1 MLSLL
6 KVMKGN
12 YMDQINILVADDDKD
27 IVEVLTRILE
37 QEDYHIYKASNGIDA
52 LEILQEQEIQLVL
65 LDIMMPRMNG
75 LTAMLKIRE
84 KKNIPIIILSAKT
97 EESDIVSGLEL
108 GADDY
113 IEKPFNTPEL
123 LARVKAQIRRYMI
136 LGNGK
141 VEVRDEIIRNGLLE
155 LDRSSKQMRING
167 TICNLT
173 ATEYK
178 IMELLMENAGRVF
191 SAEQIYQSVWNEDAY
206 SIENTVMIHIRRIRQ
221 KIEINPNKPV
231 YLKVVWGIGYKIEKM

>member
-1 MLSLL
+1 
-6 KVMKGN
+6 
-12 YMDQINILVADDDKD
+12 MDQINIMVADDDKD

-37 QEDYHIYKASNGIDA
+37 QEDYHIYQASNGIEA
-52 LEILQEQEIQLVL
+52 LEILQKQEIQLVL
-65 LDIMMPRMNG
+65 LDVMMPKMNG
-75 LTAMLKIRE
+75 LTVMLKIRE

-141 VEVRDEIIRNGLLE
+141 MDVRDEIIKNGLLE
-155 LDRSSKQMRING
+155 LDRSSKQMKING
-167 TICNLT
+167 AVCNLT

-206 SIENTVMIHIRRIRQ
+206 SIENTVMIHIRRIRE
-221 KIEINPNKPV
+221 KIEINPKKPV

>member
-12 YMDQINILVADDDKD
+12 YMDQITILVADDDKD